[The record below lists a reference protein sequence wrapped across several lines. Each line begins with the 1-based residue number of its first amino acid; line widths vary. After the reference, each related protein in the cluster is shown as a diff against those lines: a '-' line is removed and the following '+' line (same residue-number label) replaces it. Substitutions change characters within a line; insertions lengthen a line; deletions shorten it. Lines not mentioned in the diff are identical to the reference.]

1 MHDLVFCALNLP
13 TFNYKISLLFTRT
26 FFVIFFTA
34 ISVTVKAQLKR
45 YTFTESK
52 MGSPFM
58 LVMYCNDSV
67 QAAEL
72 AGKSYKLIDSFI
84 NIFSDY
90 INSSELMQL
99 TATAGV
105 NIVPVKVSPALL
117 EILILSKKAFS
128 ESSGSFDITIGPQVK
143 LWRSARKTKQL
154 PDKEKIAAAKNST
167 GFNYLIIDSVEKTA
181 ILTKQG
187 MSLDLGGIAKGW
199 IAQKIIDFLHTEGV
213 ANALADAGGDIVM
226 SAAPPGTQGWIIG
239 VNIPERQEELLN
251 QSLLLQNKSVATS
264 GDAYQYV
271 EKNGIRYS
279 HIVDPQTGYG
289 VTFQR
294 NVTVIANDGATADWL
309 ATACS
314 ILPIKK
320 AKKLAIKMGAEL
332 LISANKNDKIVF
344 YSTKGFNQYWKQ
356 RVL

>member
-1 MHDLVFCALNLP
+1 
-13 TFNYKISLLFTRT
+13 
-26 FFVIFFTA
+26 
-34 ISVTVKAQLKR
+34 
-45 YTFTESK
+45 
-52 MGSPFM
+52 M

-72 AGKSYKLIDSFI
+72 AGKSYQLVDSFN

-90 INSSELMQL
+90 NNSSELMQL
-99 TATAGV
+99 NATAGS
-105 NIVPVKVSPALL
+105 NIDPVKVSPALL
-117 EILILSKKAFS
+117 EILLQSKNAFA
-128 ESSGSFDITIGPQVK
+128 ESNGSFDITIGPLVK

-154 PDKEKIAAAKNST
+154 PDKEKIAVAKNLT
-167 GFNYLIIDSVEKTA
+167 GFNNLIINPVEKTA

-199 IAQKIIDFLHTEGV
+199 IAQKIIDFLHTHHI
-213 ANALADAGGDIVM
+213 ANALVDAGGDIAM
-226 SAAPPGTQGWIIG
+226 STAPAGTNGWTIG
-239 VNIPERQEELLN
+239 INIPERQEELLD
-251 QSLLLQNKSVATS
+251 QSLLLQNIAVATS
-264 GDAYQYV
+264 GDAYQYL

-279 HIVDPQTGYG
+279 HIVDPKTGYG

-320 AKKLAIKMGAEL
+320 AKKLAIKLCAEL
-332 LISANKNDKIVF
+332 LIAENKKDTIVF
-344 YSTKGFNQYWKQ
+344 YSTKNFRRFWKQ
-356 RVL
+356 SVL

>member
-1 MHDLVFCALNLP
+1 MG
-13 TFNYKISLLFTRT
+13 
-26 FFVIFFTA
+26 
-34 ISVTVKAQLKR
+34 VTVKAQLKR

-58 LVMYCNDSV
+58 LVMYCNDSI
-67 QAAEL
+67 QAADL
-72 AGKSYKLIDSFI
+72 ASKSYQLVDSFN

-90 INSSELMQL
+90 SNSSELMQL
-99 TATAGV
+99 NATASS
-105 NIVPVKVSPALL
+105 NTAPVKVSPALL
-117 EILILSKKAFS
+117 EILLQSKNAFDKS
-128 ESSGSFDITIGPQVK
+128 YGSFDITIGPLVK
-143 LWRSARKTKQL
+143 LWRSARKAKQL
-154 PDKEKIAAAKNST
+154 PDKEKIAAAKKLT

-199 IAQKIIDFLHTEGV
+199 IGQKIIDFLHTQGV

-226 SAAPPGTQGWIIG
+226 STSPPGTKGWTIG
-239 VNIPERQEELLN
+239 VNIPERQEELLD
-251 QSLLLQNKSVATS
+251 QSLLLQNKAVATS

-271 EKNGIRYS
+271 ENNGIRYS
-279 HIVDPQTGYG
+279 HIVDPKTGYG

-320 AKKLAIKMGAEL
+320 AKKLAIKLGAEL
-332 LISANKNDKIVF
+332 LIAENKKDTIVF
-344 YSTKGFNQYWKQ
+344 YSTKGFRRFWKQ
-356 RVL
+356 PVL

>member
-1 MHDLVFCALNLP
+1 MG
-13 TFNYKISLLFTRT
+13 
-26 FFVIFFTA
+26 
-34 ISVTVKAQLKR
+34 VTVTAQLKR

-58 LVMYCNDSV
+58 IVMYCNDSL
-67 QAAEL
+67 QAATL
-72 AGKSYKLIDSFI
+72 ANKSFKLVDSFN

-90 INSSELMQL
+90 NNSSELMQL
-99 TATAGV
+99 NEGAVSNTA
-105 NIVPVKVSPALL
+105 PVKVSPALL
-117 EILILSKKAFS
+117 EILLLSKNAFA
-128 ESSGSFDITIGPQVK
+128 ESNGSFDITIGPLVK

-154 PDKEKIAAAKNST
+154 PNKEKIAAAKTIT
-167 GFNYLIIDSVEKTA
+167 GFNYLIIDAIEKTA

-199 IAQKIIDFLHTEGV
+199 IAQKIIDFLHTQHI
-213 ANALADAGGDIVM
+213 AHALADAGGDIAM
-226 SAAPPGTQGWIIG
+226 SAAPPGTKGWTIG
-239 VNIPERQEELLN
+239 VNIPERQEELLD
-251 QSLLLQNKSVATS
+251 QSLLLQNKAVATS

-271 EKNGIRYS
+271 EKDGIRYS
-279 HIVDPQTGYG
+279 HIVDPNTGYG

-320 AKKLAIKMGAEL
+320 AKKLAVKLGAEL
-332 LISANKNDKIVF
+332 LIAANRKDKIVF
-344 YSTKGFNQYWKQ
+344 YSTKGFDHFWKQ
-356 RVL
+356 HVP